1 VTAEHIF
8 HDAWQRDLIG
18 FESGAKCNLL
28 FLATNSDLISSLP
41 VASPGP
47 ELPYRLSALISPPS
61 PPKSSNFPPQI
72 ALSFQIAPL
81 IVQRMQL
88 AGNDSQ
94 IYFSVL
100 FALVFDV
107 HDVIPK
113 LPFGIGPQY
122 VLPREERNIS
132 QSPARKKSN
141 SVSDIASVSANQLIP
156 EPPNFATI
164 FLLDFISGWNKY
176 QN

>member
-1 VTAEHIF
+1 
-8 HDAWQRDLIG
+8 
-18 FESGAKCNLL
+18 
-28 FLATNSDLISSLP
+28 
-41 VASPGP
+41 
-47 ELPYRLSALISPPS
+47 
-61 PPKSSNFPPQI
+61 
-72 ALSFQIAPL
+72 
-81 IVQRMQL
+81 MQL

-122 VLPREERNIS
+122 VLPREGRNIS

-156 EPPNFATI
+156 KSQLCDNI
-164 FLLDFISGWNKY
+164 FIGFHFGME
-176 QN
+176 